1 MNRLPLS
8 RRRRIR
14 GQPRI
19 NGDDLVS
26 VTVAGQVTDSLMRS
40 TPYRIGQDGGLRV
53 LPGPGG
59 IVLSHRVGDRCVGLA
74 ADHIE
79 PGAAIRNDRGG
90 GERGNP
96 SAGLL
101 TLACIG
107 NTAVVLDGPCAGRRG
122 CVTGKHGG
130 VDHVLI
136 DFPSA
141 VLRRLQIGDRV
152 QIHARG
158 AGMRLLDH
166 PEIIVMNCSVRLLR
180 SWDLETQGHRLV
192 VPVTHLIPAAIMGS
206 GLGRNNSHIGDC
218 DIQLFDIGIV
228 RQFRLDRLRFGDL
241 VAIVDADHRFGRSF
255 RTGAMTIG
263 VVIHSDST
271 VSGHGP
277 GVTTLLTGEARQLV
291 PRRDPRANLAEI
303 LNLREL
309 PLPRPHAPL
318 MLKDRAWTHPPP
330 RCPRCGRPGLRRLS
344 PATASAGAGRLLM
357 QDGGFVNRLSE
368 SMKGAST
375 DDKDEP
381 KTTRP
386 YSVRRARRDRRPT
399 V

>member
-1 MNRLPLS
+1 MNRLPPS
-8 RRRRIR
+8 RRSRMRSE
-14 GQPRI
+14 PRI
-19 NGDDLVS
+19 NADDLVS
-26 VTVAGQVTDSLMRS
+26 VVVAGHVTDSLIRT

-74 ADHIE
+74 ADHLE
-79 PGAAIRNDRGG
+79 PGAAIRNDRGSG
-90 GERGNP
+90 DRGNA

-107 NTAVVLDGPCAGRRG
+107 NAAVVLDGPCRGKRG

-136 DFPSA
+136 DFPTA

-152 QIHARG
+152 QVHARG
-158 AGMRLLDH
+158 VGMRLLDH
-166 PEIIVMNCSVRLLR
+166 PEITVMNCSVGLLR
-180 SWDLETQGHRLV
+180 SWGLEPEGHRLV
-192 VPVTHLIPAAIMGS
+192 VPVTHLLPAAIMGS
-206 GLGRNNSHIGDC
+206 GLGRNNSYLGDC
-218 DIQLFDIGIV
+218 DIQLFDLGVV
-228 RQFRLDRLRFGDL
+228 RRFRLDRLRFGDL

-291 PRRDPRANLAEI
+291 PRREPRANLAEI
-303 LNLREL
+303 LNLRDL
-309 PLPRPHAPL
+309 PAPRPYAPL
-318 MLKDRAWTHPPP
+318 MLKDRAWIHAPA
-330 RCPRCGRPGLRRLS
+330 RCPRCERLDRRRLR
-344 PATASAGAGRLLM
+344 PAPAPRGARGLLAQDAGL
-357 QDGGFVNRLSE
+357 
-368 SMKGAST
+368 
-375 DDKDEP
+375 
-381 KTTRP
+381 
-386 YSVRRARRDRRPT
+386 
-399 V
+399 